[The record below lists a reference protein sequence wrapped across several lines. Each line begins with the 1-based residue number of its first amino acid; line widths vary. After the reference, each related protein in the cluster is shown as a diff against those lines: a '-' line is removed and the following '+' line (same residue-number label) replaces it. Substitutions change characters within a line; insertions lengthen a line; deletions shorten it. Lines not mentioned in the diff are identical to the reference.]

1 MEKRNKFKKAVVTG
15 GAGFIGSN
23 LVDALIGEG
32 FSVSVIDNLSA
43 GKKENLNQEAK
54 FFNADIRDVDAIEE
68 AFKEADLV
76 FHTAALPRVQYSIE
90 NPIETHEVNVTGTL
104 NVLGLSAK
112 HGVGKFILSSSS
124 AVYGDQ
130 EERAMKES
138 DGIFPKSPYALHKY
152 IDEEYCRLYSDMY
165 SLPTVSLRYFNVY
178 GKNQDPEGAYALV
191 IAKFLEKKKKGEKLT
206 ITGDGEQT
214 RDFVH
219 IRDVVRANILAA
231 YSKELNS
238 GEVLN
243 IGSGRSVSI
252 NQTAR
257 LIGGEV
263 EYIDPRLEPRHT
275 LSDSKRAEE
284 VLGWK
289 PSVSIEEGIEELKVE
304 QGV

>member
-1 MEKRNKFKKAVVTG
+1 MKKFKKAVVTG

-23 LVDALIGEG
+23 LVDALLESGL
-32 FSVSVIDNLSA
+32 SVSVIDNLSA
-43 GKKENLNQEAK
+43 GKEENLNPEAE
-54 FFNADIRDVDAIEE
+54 FFNADIRDADAIEQ
-68 AFKEADLV
+68 ALKEADLV

-90 NPIETHEVNVTGTL
+90 NPVETHEVNVTGTL

-112 HGVGKFILSSSS
+112 HGVKKLVLSSSS

-130 EERAMKES
+130 EERAMKEGDDLS
-138 DGIFPKSPYALHKY
+138 PKSPYALHKY
-152 IDEEYCRLYSDMY
+152 IDEEYCRLYSEIY

-191 IAKFLEKKKKGEKLT
+191 IAKFLEKKKKGQKLT

-219 IRDVVRANILAA
+219 ISDVVKANILAA
-231 YSKELNS
+231 YSDNLRS
-238 GEVLN
+238 GEALN

-252 NQTAR
+252 NQIAE

-275 LSDSKRAEE
+275 LSDSSKALET
-284 VLGWK
+284 LGWK
-289 PSVSIEEGIEELKVE
+289 PTVSIEEGIADLKKE